1 MAHPTVSQPPGDD
14 PQDDQNQSGRVT
26 SLPVPPGASAAGG
39 LDAAARQA
47 LQDALDRWP
56 LLAEMDRVLQERQ
69 RAQAAVEAASRAL
82 P

>member
-14 PQDDQNQSGRVT
+14 PQDDPNQPAPVT
-26 SLPVPPGASAAGG
+26 PLPVLTGAGG

-47 LQDALDRWP
+47 LQEALGRWP
-56 LLAEMDRVLQERQ
+56 LLAEMDQVLQDRQ